1 MNKEAVRPIKH
12 SITDIFDEERR
23 VVLVNYPIRLI
34 FGLTAFGILA
44 FVVTGLVGYPAT
56 GQSSIPGWLSILD
69 GIVFFRKPAFLFA
82 FFCALIVALEAS
94 VLREE
99 ALRRYRRPVY
109 TATGVSI
116 VLVSALYLF
125 RDNLG
130 DLVGKISTI
139 LQKVFGGHDFSALLR
154 GWVTNPW
161 FWLALNVLVLVV
173 LFGQA
178 ALSWQRAATGNLASQ
193 PIDLGTGRPS
203 PLVDEEQADVWDLV
217 AGDLT
222 LRSLLVVPIGL
233 LFWYPLPR
241 LIAHGLGV
249 PIGLDPKT
257 NPGSFNLCSVS
268 LPGTCG
274 PNFAFELWWLDL
286 IIAAIVLALGMIAL
300 ALLVQR
306 EAIRLLNVAQIN
318 RGYEILN
325 AFLDILLSPLS
336 RRPRSRVG
344 RRVSRGTQASLRPLV
359 WPVLILLGVV
369 GAAGMADFIQAAEQ
383 CPRFYDQ
390 VAQAAL
396 PARCQAP
403 GSLPD
408 TIIGHA
414 LGHVWTSGLPVLGF
428 AILAVCG
435 MVLAFAVLFGR
446 WRVAG
451 NIFRFLERMAL
462 SNALTVGLL
471 LLALTLLNWAAL
483 FLAFLIRL
491 SVTQSPSTSY
501 GLGDWLGLTNPYRQ
515 HAFYPGLFAL
525 ALYAVLLIA
534 GIAVS
539 LSTRSGGAGDRT
551 DPSER
556 KADGRT
562 AAGPRGA
569 RSG

>member
-1 MNKEAVRPIKH
+1 MQSASDGQSLRPSKH
-12 SITDIFDEERR
+12 AITDIFDEQKR
-23 VVLVNYPIRLI
+23 VVLVKYSTRLI

-44 FVVTGLVGYPAT
+44 FVITGLVGYPPT
-56 GQSSIPGWLSILD
+56 GQSGIPGWLRFFD
-69 GIVFFRKPAFLFA
+69 GVVFLRKPAFLFA
-82 FFCALIVALEAS
+82 FFCALIFVLQAS
-94 VLREE
+94 VLRED

-109 TATGVSI
+109 MATTVSI

-130 DLVGKISTI
+130 SLLSKIVNAIGQLLGKGNLIA
-139 LQKVFGGHDFSALLR
+139 HLR
-154 GWVTNPW
+154 ELVTNPW
-161 FWLALNVLVLVV
+161 FWLSVYVLVLLV

-178 ALSWQRAATGNLASQ
+178 ALTWRRAAAGKLANQ

-203 PLVDEEQADVWDLV
+203 SLPDEEQADVWDLV

-222 LRSLLVVPIGL
+222 LRSLLLVPIGL

-241 LIAHGLGV
+241 LLAHSLGV
-249 PIGLDPKT
+249 PIGPDPSVK
-257 NPGSFNLCSVS
+257 GSFNLCSVS

-286 IIAAIVLALGMIAL
+286 IIAAIILALGVIAV

-318 RGYEILN
+318 RGQEILN
-325 AFLDILLSPLS
+325 AFLDILLSPFN

-359 WPVLILLGVV
+359 WPVLIFLGVV
-369 GAAGMADFIQAAEQ
+369 GTAGMADFIQAAEQ
-383 CPRFYDQ
+383 CPRFYDN
-390 VAQAAL
+390 ATQATL

-403 GSLPD
+403 GGLPD
-408 TIIGHA
+408 TIVGHA
-414 LGHVWTSGLPVLGF
+414 LGHVWASGLPVLGF
-428 AILAVCG
+428 AILAVG
-435 MVLAFAVLFGR
+435 GTVLAFAVLFGR

-451 NIFRFLERMAL
+451 NIFSFLTWMAL

-491 SVTQSPSTSY
+491 SVTQSPSSSY
-501 GLGDWLGLTNPYRQ
+501 GVGDWLGLTNPYRQ
-515 HAFYPGLFAL
+515 HPFYPGLFAL
-525 ALYAVLLIA
+525 ALYAALLIA
-534 GIAVS
+534 GVAVS
-539 LSTRSGGAGDRT
+539 VSSRS
-551 DPSER
+551 
-556 KADGRT
+556 K
-562 AAGPRGA
+562 
-569 RSG
+569 